1 MKQENLTARSGIPS
15 LQGGEDVNEDLMAEL
30 AEVDVRLTGK
40 RAEIAGSPLGRYR
53 DGRDAATADLSRERL
68 AGMLKAVMDGDLDGA
83 EDALAGMPVGLVER
97 LGEAAGTLAG
107 LARMTLA
114 GSA

>member
-53 DGRDAATADLSRERL
+53 AGWAAATADLSRGRPGGLLGMDPDQVREVL
-68 AGMLKAVMDGDLDGA
+68 AGMDPD
-83 EDALAGMPVGLVER
+83 DALSIVTAAEELTRVGWGVVR
-97 LGEAAGTLAG
+97 G
-107 LARMTLA
+107 AR
-114 GSA
+114 